1 MNKKFNSPPSACI
14 DCWRLSHK
22 ECPEGY
28 TEPRKSRIVCK
39 NHIKDNNQTTIQCQD
54 CIRDYCGNC
63 PETSDTQ
70 CEVIRGNIE
79 CKSYYKRN
87 TKQTNEQQ
95 KDVQI
100 KECMNCYY
108 SQIEPTCLKPKT
120 KQACEKW
127 ELAVFKDTTKGVKY
141 DGDKPLVALV
151 MGGFMNAL
159 NDCVNNNTTD
169 DRPLIQNVLKYYNT
183 KNIQHL
189 ICATNACI
197 WQLQEDINNTRYQD
211 AYKFYG
217 QNYDA
222 IMSICA
228 VGTFGAKKYAEN
240 NWMGLE
246 DGEKRTLNAAMRHIM
261 AYMSG
266 EINNH
271 EEFEKDGVKY
281 TCDLP
286 HLAHAAWELLACIE
300 FSRYRL
306 GLESTVKEA
315 QDKLKGGK

>member
-1 MNKKFNSPPSACI
+1 MNKKFNFPPSACI

-28 TEPRKSRIVCK
+28 TEPSKTRIACK
-39 NHIKDNNQTTIQCQD
+39 NHIKDNNQTVIQCRD

-79 CKSYYKRN
+79 CNSYYKRN
-87 TKQTNEQQ
+87 EKQMNEQQ
-95 KDVQI
+95 KDIQ
-100 KECMNCYY
+100 EN
-108 SQIEPTCLKPKT
+108 
-120 KQACEKW
+120 
-127 ELAVFKDTTKGVKY
+127 KGVKY

-159 NDCVNNNTTD
+159 NDCANNNTAD

-183 KNIQHL
+183 KNMQHL

-240 NWMGLE
+240 NWMGLK

-300 FSRYRL
+300 FARYRL
-306 GLESTVKEA
+306 GLESTVREV
-315 QDKLKGGK
+315 QDKLSEGK

>member
-1 MNKKFNSPPSACI
+1 MNKKFNFPPSACV
-14 DCWRLSHK
+14 DCWRLLHK

-28 TEPRKSRIVCK
+28 TEPSKTRIACK
-39 NHIKDNNQTTIQCQD
+39 NHIKDNNQATIQCRD

-63 PETSDTQ
+63 PETPDTQ

-87 TKQTNEQQ
+87 TKQINEQQ
-95 KDVQI
+95 KDIQ
-100 KECMNCYY
+100 EN
-108 SQIEPTCLKPKT
+108 
-120 KQACEKW
+120 
-127 ELAVFKDTTKGVKY
+127 KGVKY
-141 DGDKPLVALV
+141 DDDKPLVALV
-151 MGGFMNAL
+151 MGGFVNAL
-159 NDCVNNNTTD
+159 NDCANSNTTD
-169 DRPLIQNVLKYYNT
+169 DRPLIQNVLEYYNA
-183 KNIQHL
+183 KNMQHL

-228 VGTFGAKKYAEN
+228 VGSFGAKKYAEN

-300 FSRYRL
+300 FARYRL
-306 GLESTVKEA
+306 GMESTVREA
-315 QDKLKGGK
+315 QDKLSEGK